1 MPLLLLG
8 GAVLENADMTD
19 APNDPP
25 DTPNDTEDAT
35 MSTNHD
41 DPQTPSDDP
50 SSETP
55 KENLVHFNPWRD
67 FNDAA
72 PQIDVFGDEPDPE
85 QIAQFMEIVFGYCD
99 GLIPVRSFIDKGQG
113 FDGRPHNI
121 WINAAENVTAK
132 MTTFANWAAREGAA
146 VYVIPGTVV
155 APGEAKAADIQQMQA
170 VVVDIDTG
178 DIAAKRAHLERHLG
192 PPTMVVES
200 GGVTPEGQHK
210 AHVWWKLTE
219 PAEGSDIARVTR
231 IRGDIAAKV
240 GGDMH
245 FRSAHQ
251 PIRVA
256 GSVYYKNSLKTQ
268 VRIVTLNADLERDLG
283 EFTEAVTDMPPAPG
297 VSLQPDFATPD
308 KPAVDDV
315 LVTPVRESAQ
325 DDWSRFE
332 GASAAIG
339 YFIRM
344 VHEGRMSKDEGWE
357 GICGYNAAMLRPE
370 WPVERLKRESERLWA
385 RHVEKYGPPLI
396 RLDSAA
402 PAPNEMPSFTLGALL
417 DDDSPM
423 PADIIAPRVLT
434 PGGLLVL
441 GGAPKVGK
449 SDLLISWLV
458 HMAAGVPFLDFTPPR
473 PLRVFYL
480 QAEIQ
485 YHYLRERMKQIT
497 LPKEVLTGARDN
509 LVATPKLNLLLDVE
523 GSVRIAQAIQHAF
536 PVEPVDIICIDPIRN
551 IFDGGPDGG
560 GENDN
565 TAMMFF
571 LKERVDV
578 LRDHINPECGVILA
592 HHTKKLSKQQV
603 KDDPFL
609 ALSGASALRGFYTSG
624 LILHRPDEESPQRKL
639 EIELRNG
646 PALAPKLIDKVNGE
660 WVEINPMNERLV
672 RQEVGAKHDAERVR
686 KGDVILQ
693 MVAEQA
699 ARGKMFTLTQF
710 AAKFENKGSL
720 GGKTSIAD
728 RLHVLA
734 TKGHVKFVR
743 GKKLDELGLKPTKSK
758 FGYICVRG
766 MCLKTDAEVMDADT
780 GEVIPEVVFVFPS
793 DYMCA
798 ESGALLPVENPEIW
812 VDQDGGSE

>member
-1 MPLLLLG
+1 
-8 GAVLENADMTD
+8 MTD
-19 APNDPP
+19 VPKDPP
-25 DTPNDTEDAT
+25 ENDDTAKDAA
-35 MSTNHD
+35 MAK
-41 DPQTPSDDP
+41 SDDP
-50 SSETP
+50 KNISESASDAP
-55 KENLVHFNPWRD
+55 RENLVHFNPWRD

-72 PQIDVFGDEPDPE
+72 PMADVFGDEPDPE
-85 QIAQFMEIVFGYCD
+85 QIAQFMEVVFGYCD

-113 FDGRPHNI
+113 IDGRPHNI
-121 WINAAENVTAK
+121 WLEASDNTTDK
-132 MTTFANWAAREGAA
+132 MATFANWAAREGAA
-146 VYVIPGTVV
+146 VYVIPGTV
-155 APGEAKAADIQQMQA
+155 ATSGQAKAADILQMQT
-170 VVVDIDTG
+170 VVVDIDNG

-200 GGVTPEGQHK
+200 GGVTSEGQRK

-219 PAEGSDIARVTR
+219 PAEGTDIARVTR
-231 IRGDIAAKV
+231 LRGDIAAKV

-268 VRIVTLNADLERDLG
+268 VQIVELNADRERDLA
-283 EFTEAVTDMPPAPG
+283 EFVEAVADMPPALG
-297 VSLQPDFATPD
+297 VNLAPDFTTPD
-308 KPAVDDV
+308 KPRTDEV
-315 LVTPVRESAQ
+315 LVTPVREGGQ

-344 VHEGRMSKDEGWE
+344 VHDGRLSKDEGWE
-357 GICGYNAAMLRPE
+357 AICGYNAAMLRPQ

-385 RHVEKYGPPLI
+385 IHVEKHGPPLI

-402 PAPNEMPSFTLGALL
+402 PGPNEMPAFTLGALL

-458 HMAAGVPFLDFTPPR
+458 HMAAGQPFLDFTPPR

-485 YHYLRERMKQIT
+485 YHYLRERMKQIS
-497 LPKEVLTGARDN
+497 LPPKVLAGARNN
-509 LVATPKLNLLLDVE
+509 LVATPKLNLLLDAE
-523 GSVRIAQAIQHAF
+523 GSVRVADAIRRTF
-536 PVEPVDIICIDPIRN
+536 PTEPVDIICIDPIRN
-551 IFDGGPDGG
+551 LFDGGPDGG

-565 TAMMFF
+565 SAMMFF
-571 LKERVDV
+571 LKDRVEV
-578 LRDHINPECGVILA
+578 LRDHINPDCGVILA

-624 LILHRPDEESPQRKL
+624 LILHRPDEDSPQRKL

-646 PALAPKLIDKVNGE
+646 PALAAKLIDKVKGE

-672 RQEVGAKHDAERVR
+672 RQEVGAKHDAERDR
-686 KGDVILQ
+686 KGDVICGLLHEEALQ
-693 MVAEQA
+693 GRMYTMTLFAE
-699 ARGKMFTLTQF
+699 T
-710 AAKFENKGSL
+710 FENTAGL
-720 GGKTSIAD
+720 GGQSIIRE
-728 RLHVLA
+728 RLNVLT
-734 TKGHVKFVR
+734 TKGYVKFVR
-743 GKKLDELGLKPTKSK
+743 GAAATALDLATERSK
-758 FGYICVRG
+758 YGYLCVEAMR
-766 MCLKTDAEVMDADT
+766 LATSREHVDPDT
-780 GEVIPEVVFVFPS
+780 GEISSELIDVLPS
-793 DYMCA
+793 HYKCPH
-798 ESGALLPVENPEIW
+798 SGAVLPVENPSVW
-812 VDQDGGSE
+812 VYRDTEEAR

>member
-1 MPLLLLG
+1 
-8 GAVLENADMTD
+8 MTD
-19 APNDPP
+19 APKDPP
-25 DTPNDTEDAT
+25 DTRKKPEDADMSTDHDEPKKPSADTE
-35 MSTNHD
+35 
-41 DPQTPSDDP
+41 PSDP
-50 SSETP
+50 P

-85 QIAQFMEIVFGYCD
+85 QIAQFMEVVFGYCD

-121 WINAAENVTAK
+121 WIDAGENVTDK
-132 MTTFANWAAREGAA
+132 MTTFSNWAAREGAA
-146 VYVIPGTVV
+146 VYVIPGTVA
-155 APGEAKAADIQQMQA
+155 APGQAKAADILQMQA

-192 PPTMVVES
+192 SPTMVVES
-200 GGVTPEGQHK
+200 GGVTPEGQRK

-268 VRIVTLNADLERDLG
+268 VRIVALNADLERDLG

-297 VSLQPDFATPD
+297 VSLQPDFATSD

-357 GICGYNAAMLRPE
+357 GICGYNAAMLRPQ
-370 WPVERLKRESERLWA
+370 WTVERLKRESERLWA

-402 PAPNEMPSFTLGALL
+402 PAPNEMPAFTLGALL

-485 YHYLRERMKQIT
+485 YHYLRERMKQIS

-523 GSVRIAQAIQHAF
+523 GSVRVAAAIQRAF
-536 PVEPVDIICIDPIRN
+536 PSEPVDIICIDPIRN
-551 IFDGGPDGG
+551 LFDGGPEGG

-571 LKERVDV
+571 LKERVEV
-578 LRDHINPECGVILA
+578 LRDHINPDCGVILA

-624 LILHRPDEESPQRKL
+624 LILHRPDEDARERKL

-646 PALAPKLIDKVNGE
+646 PALGPKLIDKVKGE
-660 WVEINPMNERLV
+660 WIEINPMNERLV
-672 RQEVGAKHDAERVR
+672 RQEAGAKHDAERDR
-686 KGDVILQ
+686 KGGVIVQ
-693 MVAEQA
+693 MLSEQAEQ
-699 ARGKMFTLTQF
+699 GKMFTLSQF
-710 AAKFENKGSL
+710 AASFENKGSL
-720 GGKTSIAD
+720 GGQTSIRE

-743 GKKLDELGLKPTKSK
+743 GEQIKELGLKRNRSK
-758 FGYICVRG
+758 FGYLCVKNMQLR
-766 MCLKTDAEVMDADT
+766 TDLEVVDTET
-780 GEVIPEVVFVFPS
+780 GEVCPAFIRVLPS
-793 DYMCA
+793 DYMCPQ
-798 ESGALLPVENPEIW
+798 SGAILPVENPDVW
-812 VDQDGGSE
+812 VDQDGDEA

>member
-1 MPLLLLG
+1 
-8 GAVLENADMTD
+8 MTD

-25 DTPNDTEDAT
+25 DTDHEKEEADVA
-35 MSTNHD
+35 HD
-41 DPQTPSDDP
+41 DLIEGNDKAPDA
-50 SSETP
+50 P

-85 QIAQFMEIVFGYCD
+85 QIAQFMEVVFGYCD

-121 WINAAENVTAK
+121 WINAGDTVTDK

-146 VYVIPGTVV
+146 VYVIPGTVG
-155 APGEAKAADIQQMQA
+155 APGQAKAGDILQMQA

-200 GGVTPEGQHK
+200 GGVTPEGQRK
-210 AHVWWKLTE
+210 AHFWWKLTE

-256 GSVYYKNSLKTQ
+256 GSVYYKNNLKTQ
-268 VRIVTLNADLERDLG
+268 VRIVTLNAERERDLE

-357 GICGYNAAMLRPE
+357 GICGYNAAMLRPQ

-402 PAPNEMPSFTLGALL
+402 PAPNEMPAFTLGALL

-458 HMAAGVPFLDFTPPR
+458 HMAAGQPFLDFTPPR

-497 LPKEVLTGARDN
+497 LPPDVLTGARDN

-523 GSVRIAQAIQHAF
+523 GSVRVAAAIRRAF
-536 PVEPVDIICIDPIRN
+536 PTEPVDIICIDPIRN
-551 IFDGGPDGG
+551 LFDGGPEGG

-565 TAMMFF
+565 SAMMFF
-571 LKERVDV
+571 LKDRVEV
-578 LRDHINPECGVILA
+578 LRDHINPDCGVILA

-646 PALAPKLIDKVNGE
+646 PALAAKLIDKVKGE
-660 WVEINPMNERLV
+660 WVEINPMNQRLV
-672 RQEVGAKHDAERVR
+672 RQEVGAKHDAERDR
-686 KGDVILQ
+686 KGDVICSLLQ
-693 MVAEQA
+693 EEALQGRMYTMTLFAE
-699 ARGKMFTLTQF
+699 T
-710 AAKFENKGSL
+710 FENTAGL
-720 GGKTSIAD
+720 GGQSIIRE
-728 RLHVLA
+728 RLNVLT
-734 TKGHVKFVR
+734 TKGYVKFVR
-743 GKKLDELGLKPTKSK
+743 GAAATALDLAAERSK
-758 FGYICVRG
+758 YGYLCVEAMR
-766 MCLKTDAEVMDADT
+766 LATSREHVAADT
-780 GEVIPEVVFVFPS
+780 GEITSELIDVLPS
-793 DYMCA
+793 HYKCPQ
-798 ESGALLPVENPEIW
+798 SGAVLPVENPSVW
-812 VDQDGGSE
+812 VYRDTGEAR

>member
-1 MPLLLLG
+1 
-8 GAVLENADMTD
+8 
-19 APNDPP
+19 
-25 DTPNDTEDAT
+25 

-85 QIAQFMEIVFGYCD
+85 QIAQFMEVVFGYCD
-99 GLIPVRSFIDKGQG
+99 SLIPVRSFIDKGQG

-121 WINAAENVTAK
+121 WINAGENVTDK

-146 VYVIPGTVV
+146 VYVIPGTV
-155 APGEAKAADIQQMQA
+155 AEQGQAKAADIQQMQA

-200 GGVTPEGQHK
+200 GGVTPDGQHK

-308 KPAVDDV
+308 KPAVDEV

-357 GICGYNAAMLRPE
+357 GICGYNAAMLRPQ
-370 WPVERLKRESERLWA
+370 WSVERLKRESERLWA

-402 PAPNEMPSFTLGALL
+402 PAPNEMPAFTLGALL

-458 HMAAGVPFLDFTPPR
+458 HMAAGVPFLGFTPPR

-485 YHYLRERMKQIT
+485 YHYLRERMKQIS

-509 LVATPKLNLLLDVE
+509 LVATPKLNLLLDIE
-523 GSVRIAQAIQHAF
+523 GSVRVAQAIRRAF
-536 PVEPVDIICIDPIRN
+536 PADPVDIICIDPIRN
-551 IFDGGPDGG
+551 LFDGGPDGG

-571 LKERVDV
+571 LKDRVEV
-578 LRDHINPECGVILA
+578 LRDHINPDCGVILA

-646 PALAPKLIDKVNGE
+646 PALAAKLIDKVKGE
-660 WVEINPMNERLV
+660 WTEINPMNERLV
-672 RQEVGAKHDAERVR
+672 RKDVGAKHDAERVR
-686 KGDVILQ
+686 KGDVIIQ
-693 MVAEQA
+693 MIAEQA
-699 ARGKMFTLTQF
+699 ARGKMFTPTQF

-720 GGKTSIAD
+720 GGKTSIVE
-728 RLHVLA
+728 RLRVLA
-734 TKGHVKFVR
+734 TKGHVKYLQ
-743 GKKLDELGLKPTKSK
+743 GEKAAEIGLKMNQSK
-758 FGYICVRG
+758 YGFLCVRE
-766 MCLKTDAEVMDADT
+766 MLLKTEDDRIDADT
-780 GEVIPEVVFVFPS
+780 GEVSPIFIKVQPS
-793 DYMCA
+793 HFMC
-798 ESGALLPVENPEIW
+798 EETGGLLPVENSEIW
-812 VDQDGGSE
+812 VDQDGGAE

>member
-1 MPLLLLG
+1 
-8 GAVLENADMTD
+8 MTD
-19 APNDPP
+19 APKDPP
-25 DTPNDTEDAT
+25 E
-35 MSTNHD
+35 
-41 DPQTPSDDP
+41 SDDP
-50 SSETP
+50 GKDTAMAHDHDDRPETLEPP

-72 PQIDVFGDEPDPE
+72 PMGDVFGDEPDPE
-85 QIAQFMEIVFGYCD
+85 QIAQFMEVVFGYCD

-113 FDGRPHNI
+113 IDGRPHNI
-121 WINAAENVTAK
+121 WIEACDNTTDK
-132 MTTFANWAAREGAA
+132 MATFANWAAREGAA
-146 VYVIPGTVV
+146 VYVIPGTV
-155 APGEAKAADIQQMQA
+155 ATSGQAKAADILQMQT

-200 GGVTPEGQHK
+200 GGITPEGQRK

-231 IRGDIAAKV
+231 LRGDIAAKV

-268 VRIVTLNADLERDLG
+268 VQIVELNADRERDLA
-283 EFTEAVTDMPPAPG
+283 EFVEAVADMPPAPG
-297 VSLQPDFATPD
+297 VNLAPDFTKPD
-308 KPAVDDV
+308 KPRTDEV
-315 LVTPVRESAQ
+315 LVTPVREGGQ

-344 VHEGRMSKDEGWE
+344 VHDGRLSKDEGWE
-357 GICGYNAAMLRPE
+357 AICGYNAAMLRPQ

-385 RHVEKYGPPLI
+385 IHVEKHGPPLI

-402 PAPNEMPSFTLGALL
+402 PAPNEMPAFTLGALL

-458 HMAAGVPFLDFTPPR
+458 HMAAGQPFLDFTPPR

-485 YHYLRERMKQIT
+485 YHYLRERMKQIS
-497 LPKEVLTGARDN
+497 LPPKVLAGARNN
-509 LVATPKLNLLLDVE
+509 LVATPKLNLLLDAE
-523 GSVRIAQAIQHAF
+523 GSVRVAEAIRRTF
-536 PVEPVDIICIDPIRN
+536 PTEPVDIICIDPIRN
-551 IFDGGPDGG
+551 LFDGGPDGG

-565 TAMMFF
+565 SAMMFF
-571 LKERVDV
+571 LKDRVEV
-578 LRDHINPECGVILA
+578 LRDHINPDCGVILA

-624 LILHRPDEESPQRKL
+624 LILHRPDEESSQRKL

-646 PALAPKLIDKVNGE
+646 PALAAKLIDKVKGE

-672 RQEVGAKHDAERVR
+672 RQEVGAKHDAERDR
-686 KGDVILQ
+686 KGDVICGLLHEEALQ
-693 MVAEQA
+693 GRMYTMTLFAE
-699 ARGKMFTLTQF
+699 T
-710 AAKFENKGSL
+710 FENTAGL
-720 GGKTSIAD
+720 GGQSIIRE
-728 RLHVLA
+728 RLNVLT
-734 TKGHVKFVR
+734 TKGYVKFVR
-743 GKKLDELGLKPTKSK
+743 GAAATALDLATERSK
-758 FGYICVRG
+758 YGYLCVEAMR
-766 MCLKTDAEVMDADT
+766 LATSREHVDPDT
-780 GEVIPEVVFVFPS
+780 GEISSELIDVLPS
-793 DYMCA
+793 HYKCPH
-798 ESGALLPVENPEIW
+798 SGAVLPVENPSVW
-812 VDQDGGSE
+812 VYRDTEEAR

>member
-1 MPLLLLG
+1 
-8 GAVLENADMTD
+8 MTD
-19 APNDPP
+19 APKDPP
-25 DTPNDTEDAT
+25 ENDDTGKEAT
-35 MSTNHD
+35 MAHD
-41 DPQTPSDDP
+41 YDDRPETPGA
-50 SSETP
+50 P
-55 KENLVHFNPWRD
+55 KENLIHFNPWRD

-72 PQIDVFGDEPDPE
+72 PMADVFGDEPDPE
-85 QIAQFMEIVFGYCD
+85 QIAQFMEVVFGYCD

-113 FDGRPHNI
+113 IDGRPHNI
-121 WINAAENVTAK
+121 WIEACDNTTDK
-132 MTTFANWAAREGAA
+132 MVTFANWAAREGAA
-146 VYVIPGTVV
+146 VYVIPGTV
-155 APGEAKAADIQQMQA
+155 AMSGQAKAADILQMQT

-200 GGVTPEGQHK
+200 GGITPEGQRK

-231 IRGDIAAKV
+231 LRGDIAAKV

-268 VRIVTLNADLERDLG
+268 VQIVELNADRERDLA
-283 EFTEAVTDMPPAPG
+283 EFVEAVADMPPAPG
-297 VSLQPDFATPD
+297 VNLAPDFTTPD
-308 KPAVDDV
+308 KPRTDEV
-315 LVTPVRESAQ
+315 LVTPVREGGQ

-344 VHEGRMSKDEGWE
+344 VHDGRLSKDEGWE
-357 GICGYNAAMLRPE
+357 AICGYNAAMLRPQ

-385 RHVEKYGPPLI
+385 IHVEKHGPPLI

-402 PAPNEMPSFTLGALL
+402 PAPNEMPAFTLGALL

-458 HMAAGVPFLDFTPPR
+458 HMAAGQPFLDFTPPR

-485 YHYLRERMKQIT
+485 YHYLRERMRQIT
-497 LPKEVLTGARDN
+497 LPPKVLAGARDN
-509 LVATPKLNLLLDVE
+509 LVATPKLNLLLDTE
-523 GSVRIAQAIQHAF
+523 GSVRVAEAIRRAF
-536 PVEPVDIICIDPIRN
+536 PAEPVDIICIDPIRN
-551 IFDGGPDGG
+551 LFDGGPDGG

-565 TAMMFF
+565 SAMMFF
-571 LKERVDV
+571 LKDRVEV
-578 LRDHINPECGVILA
+578 LRDHINPDCGVILA

-646 PALAPKLIDKVNGE
+646 PALAAKIIDKVKGE

-672 RQEVGAKHDAERVR
+672 RAELGARHDAERER
-686 KGDVILQ
+686 KGEVITDIL
-693 MVAEQA
+693 ERE
-699 ARGKMFTLTQF
+699 ARAGRMYTMTLF
-710 AAKFENKGSL
+710 AQSFENQ
-720 GGKTSIAD
+720 GGLSGQTSIRD
-728 RLHVLA
+728 RLNVLT
-734 TKGHVKFVR
+734 TKGVIKFVK
-743 GKKLDELGLKPTKSK
+743 GDAASGLGLPVDRSK
-758 FGYICVRG
+758 FGYLCTELMELGSSEELV
-766 MCLKTDAEVMDADT
+766 DPST
-780 GEVIPEVVFVFPS
+780 GEVFPTVTPVRPS
-793 DYMCA
+793 HYKCA
-798 ESGALLPVENPEIW
+798 QTGAVLPVENPDIW
-812 VDQDGGSE
+812 VYPEGANP

>member
-1 MPLLLLG
+1 M
-8 GAVLENADMTD
+8 AHD
-19 APNDPP
+19 
-25 DTPNDTEDAT
+25 
-35 MSTNHD
+35 HD
-41 DPQTPSDDP
+41 DRP
-50 SSETP
+50 ETLEPP

-72 PQIDVFGDEPDPE
+72 PMGDVFGDEPDPE
-85 QIAQFMEIVFGYCD
+85 QIAQFMEVVFGYCD

-113 FDGRPHNI
+113 IDGRPHNI
-121 WINAAENVTAK
+121 WIEACDNTTDK
-132 MTTFANWAAREGAA
+132 MATFANWAAREGAA
-146 VYVIPGTVV
+146 VYVIPGTV
-155 APGEAKAADIQQMQA
+155 ATSGQAKAADILQMQT

-200 GGVTPEGQHK
+200 GGITPEGQRK

-231 IRGDIAAKV
+231 LRGDIAAKV

-268 VRIVTLNADLERDLG
+268 VQIVELNADRERDLA
-283 EFTEAVTDMPPAPG
+283 EFVEAVADMPPAPG
-297 VSLQPDFATPD
+297 VNLAPDFTKPD
-308 KPAVDDV
+308 KPRTDEV
-315 LVTPVRESAQ
+315 LVTPVREGGQ

-344 VHEGRMSKDEGWE
+344 VHDGRLSKDEGWE
-357 GICGYNAAMLRPE
+357 AICGYNAAMLRPQ

-385 RHVEKYGPPLI
+385 IHVEKHGPPLI

-402 PAPNEMPSFTLGALL
+402 PAPNEMPAFTLGALL

-458 HMAAGVPFLDFTPPR
+458 HMAAGQPFLDFTPPR

-497 LPKEVLTGARDN
+497 LPPKVLAGARDN
-509 LVATPKLNLLLDVE
+509 LVATPKLNLLLDAE
-523 GSVRIAQAIQHAF
+523 GSVRVAEAIRRSF
-536 PVEPVDIICIDPIRN
+536 PTEPVDIICIDPIRN
-551 IFDGGPDGG
+551 LFDGGPEGG

-565 TAMMFF
+565 SAMMFF
-571 LKERVDV
+571 LKDRVEV
-578 LRDHINPECGVILA
+578 LRDHINPDCGVILA

-624 LILHRPDEESPQRKL
+624 LILHRPDEESSQRKL

-646 PALAPKLIDKVNGE
+646 PALAAKIIDKVKGE

-672 RQEVGAKHDAERVR
+672 RAELGARHDAERER
-686 KGDVILQ
+686 KGEVITDIL
-693 MVAEQA
+693 ERE
-699 ARGKMFTLTQF
+699 ARAGRMYTMTLF
-710 AAKFENKGSL
+710 AQSFENQ
-720 GGKTSIAD
+720 GGLSGQTSIRD
-728 RLHVLA
+728 RLNVLT
-734 TKGHVKFVR
+734 TKGVIKFVK
-743 GKKLDELGLKPTKSK
+743 GEAASGLGLPVDRSK
-758 FGYICVRG
+758 FGYLCTELMELGSSEELV
-766 MCLKTDAEVMDADT
+766 DPST
-780 GEVIPEVVFVFPS
+780 GEVFPTVTPVRPS
-793 DYMCA
+793 HYKCA
-798 ESGALLPVENPEIW
+798 QTGAVLPVENPDIW
-812 VDQDGGSE
+812 VYPEGANP

>member
-1 MPLLLLG
+1 
-8 GAVLENADMTD
+8 MTD

-85 QIAQFMEIVFGYCD
+85 QIAQFMEVVFGYCD
-99 GLIPVRSFIDKGQG
+99 SLIPVRSFIDKGQG

-121 WINAAENVTAK
+121 WINAGENVTDK

-146 VYVIPGTVV
+146 VYVIPGTV
-155 APGEAKAADIQQMQA
+155 AEQGQAKAADIQQMQA

-200 GGVTPEGQHK
+200 GGVTPDGQHK

-308 KPAVDDV
+308 KPAVDEV

-357 GICGYNAAMLRPE
+357 GICGYNAAMLRPQ
-370 WPVERLKRESERLWA
+370 WSVERLKRESERLWA

-402 PAPNEMPSFTLGALL
+402 PAPNEMPAFTLGALL

-458 HMAAGVPFLDFTPPR
+458 HMAAGVPFLGFTPPR

-485 YHYLRERMKQIT
+485 YHYLRERMKQIS

-509 LVATPKLNLLLDVE
+509 LVATPKLNLLLDIE
-523 GSVRIAQAIQHAF
+523 GSVRVAQAIRRAF
-536 PVEPVDIICIDPIRN
+536 PADPVDIICIDPIRN
-551 IFDGGPDGG
+551 LFDGGPDGG

-571 LKERVDV
+571 LKDRVEV
-578 LRDHINPECGVILA
+578 LRDHINPDCGVILA

-646 PALAPKLIDKVNGE
+646 PALAAKLIDKVKGE
-660 WVEINPMNERLV
+660 WTEINPMNERLV
-672 RQEVGAKHDAERVR
+672 RKDVGAKHDAERVR
-686 KGDVILQ
+686 KGDVIIQ
-693 MVAEQA
+693 MIAEQA
-699 ARGKMFTLTQF
+699 ARGKMFTPTQF

-720 GGKTSIAD
+720 GGKTSIVE
-728 RLHVLA
+728 RLRVLA
-734 TKGHVKFVR
+734 TKGHVKYLQ
-743 GKKLDELGLKPTKSK
+743 GEKAAEIGLKMNQSK
-758 FGYICVRG
+758 YGFLCVRE
-766 MCLKTDAEVMDADT
+766 MLLKTEDDRIDADT
-780 GEVIPEVVFVFPS
+780 GEVSPIFIKVQPS
-793 DYMCA
+793 HFMC
-798 ESGALLPVENPEIW
+798 EETGGLLPVENSEIW
-812 VDQDGGSE
+812 VDQDGGAE